1 MAVDS
6 MGGSRFVS
14 FYNVKK
20 FPFICI
26 LDPRTAGNQ
35 KTLTISENLNAK
47 QVIVELYEF
56 IKMNGKFPENGE
68 LKDHNGHYSVN
79 IPRNIMPENFKDFV
93 IESIPSSSKDFQNE
107 LTVNS
112 DGDLPSTIDLTEE
125 QQIKLAIEQSLA
137 IVISDSDDSDADG
150 IDDDEIVFDKIDK
163 EINKDNNKKV
173 VEANDKNYKNFLGNE
188 NEAMTQLHCRFP
200 DDKKIMLKWPATSQ
214 LKALKLYLIE
224 DCKELIAE
232 PHKIIM
238 THPTRNLSLELDDS
252 TLEQLGLHPSATLF
266 IQPDD

>member
-14 FYNVKK
+14 FYNVDK

-56 IKMNGKFPENGE
+56 IKLNGKFPENGE
-68 LKDHNGHYSVN
+68 PKDHNGHYSVN
-79 IPRNIMPENFKDFV
+79 IPRNIMPDNFKDFV
-93 IESIPSSSKDFQNE
+93 IESIPSSSKDFQSE
-107 LTVNS
+107 LPLVS
-112 DGDLPSTIDLTEE
+112 DDQPSTIDLTEE
-125 QQIKLAIEQSLA
+125 QQIKLAIQQSLA
-137 IVISDSDDSDADG
+137 IIISDSDDSDVG
-150 IDDDEIVFDKIDK
+150 GMDDDEIIFDKIDK
-163 EINKDNNKKV
+163 EISKDNKQV
-173 VEANDKNYKNFLGNE
+173 LEAKNKNYKNFLGSE
-188 NEAMTQLHCRFP
+188 SEAITQLHCRFP
-200 DDKKIMLKWPATSQ
+200 DDKKIMLKWPASSK
-214 LKALKLYLIE
+214 LKALKLYLNE

-238 THPTRNLSLELDDS
+238 THPTRNLSLESDDA